1 MRNALNADDPFS
13 VVSVIVVIRRI
24 VVNFTTRL
32 SVGKTEEVKGVT
44 KLRNEVYALCR
55 SISPSSPNVI
65 RVFEDRNLFRL
76 QKEIDLKDI
85 KDPEDIGS
93 SERENVLYVTD
104 LGMKCVWKITR
115 EADDYP
121 AIRKWSNSDLR
132 WPYTLSVTN
141 DGQLLMLSGG
151 NPVSCLGIYGSD
163 GELRHSIQL
172 PTEIRTPLHAVQTST
187 QNFII
192 AHRRREEGEEG
203 DEVEE
208 TNERDKDIWS
218 VSEVSRNGQLVI
230 RRLIS
235 EGQTQQL
242 NNPCYISL
250 DSGDRVFVA
259 DTMNNR
265 VILLNSDLRWNRI
278 LCPTRDE
285 GKIIF
290 RSWRLFHDKEKNQL
304 IVGGLNRGVNVY
316 RLSRK

>member
-132 WPYTLSVTN
+132 WQYTLSVTN

-172 PTEIRTPLHAVQTST
+172 PTEIRNFGHPCTQCKHLPRISSSPTDGGRKARRGTRLRKRTRETKTYGVWVKWVETDSWSSVVWFQKVKHNSSTILATSRWIQATGYLWQTLWTTESFFWIPIYAGIEFFVPRET
-187 QNFII
+187 KERSSFGRGDCSMTK
-192 AHRRREEGEEG
+192 RR
-203 DEVEE
+203 
-208 TNERDKDIWS
+208 TSWL
-218 VSEVSRNGQLVI
+218 SE
-230 RRLIS
+230 
-235 EGQTQQL
+235 
-242 NNPCYISL
+242 
-250 DSGDRVFVA
+250 A
-259 DTMNNR
+259 
-265 VILLNSDLRWNRI
+265 
-278 LCPTRDE
+278 
-285 GKIIF
+285 
-290 RSWRLFHDKEKNQL
+290 
-304 IVGGLNRGVNVY
+304 
-316 RLSRK
+316 